1 MRHHRRGFSGRRH
14 GGGRSRHVGGNRAP
28 LYRSRGGMIMGVC
41 QGIADHMD
49 LRVFWVRMVALI
61 GFLFTGFW
69 PVGILYF
76 IAGLILRPEPVVPL
90 ENEASREFY
99 ESYTDSRA
107 SALQRLKRKFDNID
121 RRIQRM
127 EDTVTRREFEL

>member
-1 MRHHRRGFSGRRH
+1 MRHTRRRH
-14 GGGRSRHVGGNRAP
+14 RPRFRGRKFDRCSSTP
-28 LYRSRGGMIMGVC
+28 LYRSRKGMIMGVC
-41 QGIADHMD
+41 RGIADHLN
-49 LRVFWVRMVALI
+49 LRVFWVRMVALG

-69 PVGILYF
+69 PVGILYI

-90 ENEASREFY
+90 ENEQDQEFY
-99 ESYTDSRA
+99 QSYTDSRD
-107 SALQRLKRKFDNID
+107 SAIQRLKRKFDNID